1 MGLSMMDKSKALLA
15 FGVNSKN
22 LIKVPKIMKEALTSL
37 KNDFEE
43 VKEAIGQLKTEWGNF
58 KAHGATCGAQ
68 RLEDPVPCYQ
78 HIFGAIKYTMP

>member
-43 VKEAIGQLKTEWGNF
+43 VKEAIGQVKTEWVNF